1 MALTRRQRAYSA
13 IWLPTEPGGLPPL
26 LRPQAVYPLLGV
38 VVVILGMNWPFMA
51 VGLRSISALWMSAFR
66 LVGAAVTLFV
76 LAASTGRLSLPPKE
90 DYPIVVSVAARQAV
104 MFVLLFSAL
113 EIVPAGR
120 SSILIWTA
128 SLWTVPIAVIF
139 IGERMNRMRT
149 LGLTVGIAGVLLVFE
164 PAGFDW
170 TDGRVVV
177 GHVMLLSAAM
187 VQAAVSVHV
196 RHHSWTSTPLGLLP
210 WQMLTAAVP
219 VLAVALVT
227 DGLPTIAWTPQL
239 AAIVIYQGTFAS
251 GFAIWGQLTVL
262 RGYSA
267 ISTNLALMTIPV
279 IGLTS
284 SAVLLNETLGTAV
297 VGGLVLVL
305 AGVTFNK
312 LADSR
317 T

>member
-1 MALTRRQRAYSA
+1 M
-13 IWLPTEPGGLPPL
+13 
-26 LRPQAVYPLLGV
+26 
-38 VVVILGMNWPFMA
+38 
-51 VGLRSISALWMSAFR
+51 
-66 LVGAAVTLFV
+66 
-76 LAASTGRLSLPPKE
+76 
-90 DYPIVVSVAARQAV
+90 VSVAARQAV

-227 DGLPTIAWTPQL
+227 DGLPTIAWDTATRGHRDLPGNVRQRFRHLGPAHGPPRLLRHQHEPRPHDDPGHRVDIVGGAPQRDARHGCGWGTRPRVGRSDL
-239 AAIVIYQGTFAS
+239 QQARRLTDVVIRRDEPHRGGRSRLIQRVPLEPQPCVKVLWNAAISHPAS
-251 GFAIWGQLTVL
+251 PTVATMEHVASLTPRSGPAGASRRPVACASSVPGL
-262 RGYSA
+262 R
-267 ISTNLALMTIPV
+267 
-279 IGLTS
+279 
-284 SAVLLNETLGTAV
+284 
-297 VGGLVLVL
+297 
-305 AGVTFNK
+305 
-312 LADSR
+312 
-317 T
+317 